1 MTAGGPLPA
10 DGPRRA
16 DAVVL
21 AGADDTLCAAIEGRA
36 AARDIAIERV
46 ESLDDGAIERA
57 GCIILADPGGL
68 PTIEAFDV
76 LAAGRVLLLPRFS
89 GSFGLEDGL
98 DHLEFADADE
108 AITLVESYRRMPEAF
123 ERVRV
128 WARLKTRV
136 LRS

>member
-1 MTAGGPLPA
+1 M
-10 DGPRRA
+10 D
-16 DAVVL
+16 VVL
-21 AGADDTLCAAIEGRA
+21 LTGSDEPLRREIEDRA
-36 AARDIAIERV
+36 AARGVAIEPAD
-46 ESLDDGAIERA
+46 SLDHAAIQRA
-57 GCIILADPGGL
+57 ACVILADPGGL
-68 PTIEAFDV
+68 PTIEAVDV

-128 WARLKTRV
+128 WARLKARLPGT
-136 LRS
+136 